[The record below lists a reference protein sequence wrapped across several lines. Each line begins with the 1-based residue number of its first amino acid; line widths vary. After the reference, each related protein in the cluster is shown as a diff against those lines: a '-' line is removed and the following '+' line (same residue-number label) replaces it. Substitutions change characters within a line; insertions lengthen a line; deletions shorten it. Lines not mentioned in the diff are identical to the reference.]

1 VQRRY
6 GLSKSNKFTSQINV
20 IILSNIQK
28 KISSSSNAQTPPY
41 SIVAFQTGLL
51 TKLWP
56 APFSSS
62 DFWWMLFST
71 PFLLG
76 GGLVLLGGGL
86 VLLGGGLVL
95 LCGDDPFLLLTFG
108 GCFLI
113 SEQLA

>member
-1 VQRRY
+1 
-6 GLSKSNKFTSQINV
+6 
-20 IILSNIQK
+20 
-28 KISSSSNAQTPPY
+28 
-41 SIVAFQTGLL
+41 
-51 TKLWP
+51 
-56 APFSSS
+56 
-62 DFWWMLFST
+62 MLFST

-95 LCGDDPFLLLTFG
+95 LCGDDPILLLTFG